1 MGNFFAKLNSN
12 KALKFIVCA
21 VIAIPLGLLIMSI
34 KNGTKENVPA
44 DVSIIQKSPTMQ
56 EVTKDGKTEEKEV
69 LNYTYQNEE
78 IFVRVFSSDDEL
90 TEDYAN
96 SKRSEL
102 LKEYC
107 ESNENK
113 DIQYDMFSSPSMK
126 EEKLANETNAFV
138 EAGTVNNKVYSCGF
152 TKIDNNTVFV
162 FGYGDENEKFSSFK
176 SQLKDTLGLASYFIQ
191 QARSDASIKK

>member
-96 SKRSEL
+96 SKRNEL
-102 LKEYC
+102 VKEYC

-113 DIQYDMFSSPSMK
+113 EIQYDMFSSPSME
-126 EEKLANETNAFV
+126 EEKLANEASAFI

-152 TKIDNNTVFV
+152 TKIDNNIVFI
-162 FGYGDENEKFSSFK
+162 FGYGDENAKFSSFK
-176 SQLKDTLGLASYFIQ
+176 SQLKDTLGMAGHFIQ
-191 QARSDASIKK
+191 QARADAINKK